1 MAANHEGSAV
11 PAGNPTTSFTV
22 AFPFA
27 TDTNHKCFLAVVSRG
42 HTSGDAWPSVTDNEP
57 SGNAWV
63 RLAGTTDRKAS
74 FWYRVATVD
83 TWQYTVTVSG
93 CIGSSAGA
101 LHIFSGANGYRVW
114 GFETN
119 ASGDESHAGYTPLQ
133 NNSYVNLSVFDYGG
147 ANAATGFSAASG
159 TGAWTTWQ
167 TKQSTGGSGCSV
179 ASAGGFQTGGP
190 SAVGTMS
197 WSQTNSTTYSLLWEL
212 TEDKH
217 YEVNPADSGS
227 FTITGTDATL
237 TYGAGA
243 GGYTVTADSGSFS
256 ITGTAASPLMGRKVV
271 ADSGSFAVT
280 GTDAGTLL
288 GRKATADSGAFAITG
303 TDAGALVG
311 RLVAADSGSFSIT
324 GTDAGALVGRRL
336 AADSGAVAITGTD
349 ASVSKGYGLVADP
362 GSFSISGTDAG
373 ALLGRGLTA
382 DSGSFAITGTDA
394 TLTYGT
400 GRTMLAE
407 SGAFSISGTDAA
419 ALIGRR
425 LTADPGSFS
434 VTGTDAG
441 THKGRTLTADSG
453 SFAITGTDAGARA
466 ARLLTAESGSVS
478 ITGTAAGVLRG
489 YPLTADP
496 GSFSISGT
504 AASTLLGR
512 KLVADSGAFVVTGT
526 AAALTRTGGATPSY
540 TVTIAVPVDAR
551 TVEVAEENRTAEA
564 VDYRTAHT

>member
-394 TLTYGT
+394 
-400 GRTMLAE
+400 
-407 SGAFSISGTDAA
+407 
-419 ALIGRR
+419 
-425 LTADPGSFS
+425 
-434 VTGTDAG
+434 
-441 THKGRTLTADSG
+441 
-453 SFAITGTDAGARA
+453 GARA